1 MVSDRKRDV
10 VDMLKHF
17 NIKIDNPL
25 VFMEQT
31 TMKQFIQGRREDQ
44 IQTSHAGAELPFPGA
59 ELHRNGGQSPQYER
73 DAEAVQGRGAGQE
86 GARRE
91 TRRRTS

>member
-1 MVSDRKRDV
+1 MITERKRDV

-31 TMKQFIQGRREDQ
+31 TMKQFIQGDEKVKYEVLMQAMNFKSLEQKYREMEVYD
-44 IQTSHAGAELPFPGA
+44 IVSTKLKPI
-59 ELHRNGGQSPQYER
+59 
-73 DAEAVQGRGAGQE
+73 
-86 GARRE
+86 
-91 TRRRTS
+91 